1 MMHGAYCKQCVVMH
15 IKETFIFKYHLWQ
28 TVQTQIDATEHSV

>member
-15 IKETFIFKYHLWQ
+15 KEIFIFKHHLWQ
-28 TVQTQIDATEHSV
+28 TVQIQVDATEHGV